1 MAEVTLM
8 LADTPDGRPAIRTT
22 FKPAVGRLTTPAQS
36 LALDMIRTAR
46 HQDATVQDAP
56 ELLEDLLAAAAQRD
70 VLARLLAR
78 CLDPLRNAEAEAEGD
93 GEDGGAALRDLIGQ
107 AEAALQALAQQ
118 DLARMQAVKQPE
130 LEGVAA

>member
-46 HQDATVQDAP
+46 HQDATVHDAP
-56 ELLEDLLAAAAQRD
+56 ELLEEILAAAAQRD
-70 VLARLLAR
+70 VLARLLAK
-78 CLDPLRNAEAEAEGD
+78 CLDPLRNAEAEGD
-93 GEDGGAALRDLIGQ
+93 SEDGGAALRDLIGQ

-118 DLARMQAVKQPE
+118 DLAR
-130 LEGVAA
+130 LESAKPRALEAA

>member
-78 CLDPLRNAEAEAEGD
+78 CLDPLRNLEAEGD
-93 GEDGGAALRDLIGQ
+93 AEDGGATLRDLIRD
-107 AEAALQALAQQ
+107 ADAALQALVQQ
-118 DLARMQAVKQPE
+118 HLTFMQAVKQLE
-130 LEGVAA
+130 LEVVEE

>member
-78 CLDPLRNAEAEAEGD
+78 CLDPLRNAEAEGD
-93 GEDGGAALRDLIGQ
+93 AEDGGATLRDLIRD
-107 AEAALQALAQQ
+107 ADAALQALVQQ
-118 DLARMQAVKQPE
+118 HLTFMQAVKQLE
-130 LEGVAA
+130 LEVVEE

>member
-78 CLDPLRNAEAEAEGD
+78 CLDPLRNAEAEGD
-93 GEDGGAALRDLIGQ
+93 GEDGGAELRDLIGQ

-118 DLARMQAVKQPE
+118 DLARVQAVKQPE

>member
-22 FKPAVGRLTTPAQS
+22 FKPAIGSATTPAQS

-56 ELLEDLLAAAAQRD
+56 ELLEEMLAAAAQRD

-78 CLDPLRNAEAEAEGD
+78 CLDPLRNLEAEGD
-93 GEDGGAALRDLIGQ
+93 AEDGGATLRDLIRD
-107 AEAALQALAQQ
+107 ADAALQALVQQ
-118 DLARMQAVKQPE
+118 HLTFMQAVKQLE
-130 LEGVAA
+130 LEVVEE

>member
-78 CLDPLRNAEAEAEGD
+78 CLDPLRNLEAEGD
-93 GEDGGAALRDLIGQ
+93 AEDGGATLRDLIGQ

>member
-56 ELLEDLLAAAAQRD
+56 ELLEEMLAAAAQRD

-78 CLDPLRNAEAEAEGD
+78 CLDPLRNLEAEGD
-93 GEDGGAALRDLIGQ
+93 AEDGGATLRDLIRD
-107 AEAALQALAQQ
+107 ADAALQALVQQ
-118 DLARMQAVKQPE
+118 HLTFMQAVKQLE
-130 LEGVAA
+130 LEVVEE